1 MRLSNRMHMV
11 ADLVMPGNVLADI
24 GCDHGY
30 LSVWLVREKRVSR
43 AIAMDLREGPLAKA
57 KESIT
62 FFHQNERIETR
73 LSDGMDKLRPGE
85 ADCIVIAGMGG
96 ILMRDILQR
105 GRECCALAKQL
116 VLQPQSDPETVRSE
130 IHNQGF
136 YIADERACYED
147 GKYYVAF
154 SCEKGEENVPY
165 SETELKY
172 EGYLTRQ
179 QADVR
184 RFNKEE
190 EMLLPQDLDYMTVDT
205 LRIEARQKLNKVKPK
220 SLGQASRIPGVSPGD
235 ITVLMILME
244 KRRRT
249 GE

>member
-172 EGYLTRQ
+172 GRILVERRDETYFRYLREELGK
-179 QADVR
+179 
-184 RFNKEE
+184 KEA
-190 EMLLPQDLDYMTVDT
+190 MYQNLMKAGTVAAEQ
-205 LRIEARQKLNKVKPK
+205 RIEKLTPELKELRN
-220 SLGQASRIPGVSPGD
+220 
-235 ITVLMILME
+235 IL
-244 KRRRT
+244 K
-249 GE
+249 

>member
-1 MRLSNRMHMV
+1 MHMV

-172 EGYLTRQ
+172 GRILVERRDETYFRYLREELGK
-179 QADVR
+179 
-184 RFNKEE
+184 KEA
-190 EMLLPQDLDYMTVDT
+190 MYQNLLKAGTVAAEQ
-205 LRIEARQKLNKVKPK
+205 RIEKLTPELKELRN
-220 SLGQASRIPGVSPGD
+220 
-235 ITVLMILME
+235 IL
-244 KRRRT
+244 K
-249 GE
+249 

>member
-1 MRLSNRMHMV
+1 MHMV

-172 EGYLTRQ
+172 GRILVERRNETYFRYLREELGK
-179 QADVR
+179 
-184 RFNKEE
+184 KEA
-190 EMLLPQDLDYMTVDT
+190 MYQNLMKAGTVAAEQ
-205 LRIEARQKLNKVKPK
+205 RIEKLTPELKELRN
-220 SLGQASRIPGVSPGD
+220 
-235 ITVLMILME
+235 IL
-244 KRRRT
+244 K
-249 GE
+249 

>member
-1 MRLSNRMHMV
+1 MHMV

-172 EGYLTRQ
+172 GRILVERRDETYFRYLREELGK
-179 QADVR
+179 
-184 RFNKEE
+184 KEA
-190 EMLLPQDLDYMTVDT
+190 MYQNLMKAGTVAAEQ
-205 LRIEARQKLNKVKPK
+205 RIEKLTPELKELRN
-220 SLGQASRIPGVSPGD
+220 
-235 ITVLMILME
+235 IL
-244 KRRRT
+244 K
-249 GE
+249 

>member
-1 MRLSNRMHMV
+1 MHMV

-154 SCEKGEENVPY
+154 SCEKGKENVPY

-172 EGYLTRQ
+172 GRILVERRDETYFRYLREELGK
-179 QADVR
+179 
-184 RFNKEE
+184 KEA
-190 EMLLPQDLDYMTVDT
+190 MYQNLMKAGTVAAEQ
-205 LRIEARQKLNKVKPK
+205 RIEKLTPELKELRN
-220 SLGQASRIPGVSPGD
+220 
-235 ITVLMILME
+235 IL
-244 KRRRT
+244 K
-249 GE
+249 

>member
-172 EGYLTRQ
+172 GRILVERRDETYFRYLREELGK
-179 QADVR
+179 
-184 RFNKEE
+184 KEA
-190 EMLLPQDLDYMTVDT
+190 MYQNLLKAGTVAAEQ
-205 LRIEARQKLNKVKPK
+205 RIEKLTPELKELRN
-220 SLGQASRIPGVSPGD
+220 
-235 ITVLMILME
+235 IL
-244 KRRRT
+244 K
-249 GE
+249 

>member
-1 MRLSNRMHMV
+1 M
-11 ADLVMPGNVLADI
+11 
-24 GCDHGY
+24 
-30 LSVWLVREKRVSR
+30 REKRVSR

-105 GRECCALAKQL
+105 GWECCALAKQL

-172 EGYLTRQ
+172 GRILVERRDETYFRYLREELGK
-179 QADVR
+179 
-184 RFNKEE
+184 KEAMYQNLMKAGTMAAE
-190 EMLLPQDLDYMTVDT
+190 Q
-205 LRIEARQKLNKVKPK
+205 RIEKLTPELKELRN
-220 SLGQASRIPGVSPGD
+220 
-235 ITVLMILME
+235 IL
-244 KRRRT
+244 K
-249 GE
+249 